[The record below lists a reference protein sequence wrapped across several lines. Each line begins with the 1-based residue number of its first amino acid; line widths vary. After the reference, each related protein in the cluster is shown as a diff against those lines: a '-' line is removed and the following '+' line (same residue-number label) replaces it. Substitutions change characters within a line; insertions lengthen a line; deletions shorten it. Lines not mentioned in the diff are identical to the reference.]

1 MAIIEICDICK
12 KEVTKTDGITLK
24 CSDMDGLGFFGND
37 LIKAKRNYEIRI
49 CKQCVDNIKE
59 YCKTQKK

>member
-12 KEVTKTDGITLK
+12 KEVTKTDGITLE

-37 LIKAKRNYEIRI
+37 LIRAKKITKLEFVKN
-49 CKQCVDNIKE
+49 V
-59 YCKTQKK
+59 